1 MLTIECVVEV
11 DRTRLT
17 VFPTRLNREVSSTH
31 GGLSHVIDAVE
42 EVGLIIVRLREVRRV
57 RQDCGKYLAHDV
69 LLCASQRR
77 SVATIG
83 N

>member
-1 MLTIECVVEV
+1 MLAIECVVEV

-57 RQDCGKYLAHDV
+57 RQDCGKDLAHNI
-69 LLCASQRR
+69 LLRATQRW
-77 SVATIG
+77 SLYHG
-83 N
+83 

>member
-1 MLTIECVVEV
+1 MLTIEGIVEV

-57 RQDCGKYLAHDV
+57 RQDRRKDLAHYI
-69 LLCASQRR
+69 LLCTTQRR
-77 SVATIG
+77 SLYHG
-83 N
+83 